1 MTADQ
6 PRIVV
11 ATASNPGAIG
21 LVQLFGPGAADLLR
35 QLTSVDDWPTQRL
48 RLADFAGIDVGLAV
62 LLRDGWAQL
71 MPHGG
76 PQVMRRLLDRLIDLG
91 AVYEPDPPARQAYPE
106 ADSDCEAEMLALL
119 ARAASPAAIDL
130 LLAQPKLW
138 RRWVERPA
146 EDANAVI
153 GRSDQLDL
161 LVDPPAVVVV
171 GRPNVGKST
180 LTNRMLGRAASI
192 VADLP
197 GTTRDWVAG
206 LAELG
211 PPASAVAVRWLDTPG
226 LRESDDPIERRA
238 IDLARLA
245 VEQAE
250 VLIAMR
256 DPQSPWP
263 DADHLP
269 RTPDVWILNKVDDPQ
284 DDRGRGDRDAPLLT
298 SALHGPG
305 VAELERL
312 VALRLGLADPSP
324 DSLWAFS
331 PTLRTLLTEG
341 DHKSLRDYLGEP
353 ARPRARP
360 RPMS

>member
-6 PRIVV
+6 PRVSV
-11 ATASNPGAIG
+11 ATASSPGAIG
-21 LVQLFGPGAADLLR
+21 LVQILGPGAASLLR
-35 QLTSVDDWPTQRL
+35 QLTRIDDWPAQRL
-48 RLADFAGIDVGLAV
+48 RLADFAGIDQGLAV
-62 LLRDGWAQL
+62 LLRDDWAQL

-76 PQVMRRLLDRLIDLG
+76 PQVMRKLLDRLIDLG
-91 AVYEPDPPARQAYPE
+91 AAYEPDPPARQSYPE

-130 LLAQPKLW
+130 LLAQPRLW
-138 RRWVERPA
+138 RRWIGSPDEGAKV
-146 EDANAVI
+146 VI
-153 GRSDQLDL
+153 ARSDRLDL
-161 LVDPPAVVVV
+161 LVEPPAVVVV

-211 PPASAVAVRWLDTPG
+211 PPAAAVAVRWLDTPG

-238 IDLARLA
+238 IELARLA
-245 VEQAE
+245 LEQAD

-256 DPQSPWP
+256 DPQTPWP

-269 RTPDVWILNKVDDPQ
+269 RTPDVWIVNKIDDEQ
-284 DDRGRGDRDAPLLT
+284 GDRGRGDRDAPLLA
-298 SALHGPG
+298 SALNGHGL
-305 VAELERL
+305 AELERL
-312 VALRLGLADPSP
+312 VVGRMGLEDPGCE
-324 DSLWAFS
+324 SLWAFS
-331 PTLRTLLTEG
+331 PTLRAALTES
-341 DHKSLRDYLGEP
+341 DRDSLRAYLGEP
-353 ARPRARP
+353 ARPRGRP
-360 RPMS
+360 